1 MNYLA
6 HLFLS
11 SESPQA
17 VAGAMLGDFVKGSRK
32 DSYPTDI
39 RRGIELHRSID
50 TFTDAHEIVRDAK
63 RLFSTERRRFAGILL
78 DIFFDHFLAKNWS
91 HYSEIEL
98 KQFTS
103 QAYENLQ
110 RQEEWLTPDLAK
122 VIPLMSREDWLGN
135 YQRIDWVEFTL
146 TRLAKRVRR
155 GEMIATGISE
165 LRENYEAFETSFAK
179 FFPELIT
186 FVEAEKSSQPLDEP
200 GFSR

>member
-11 SESPQA
+11 SETPQA
-17 VAGAMLGDFVKGSRK
+17 VAGAMLGDFVKGSMK

-50 TFTDAHEIVRDAK
+50 TFTDAHDIVRNSK

-98 KQFTS
+98 KNFTS
-103 QAYENLQ
+103 QAYQNLQ

-122 VIPLMSREDWLGN
+122 VIPMMSREDWLGN
-135 YQRIDWVEFTL
+135 YRRIDWVEFTL
-146 TRLAKRVRR
+146 TKLAKRVRR
-155 GEMIATGISE
+155 GEAIATGIEE
-165 LRENYEAFETSFAK
+165 LHQNYEEFEKSFAG
-179 FFPELIT
+179 FFPELIA
-186 FVEAEKSSQPLDEP
+186 FVESEKLARPLDEY
-200 GFSR
+200 GFNR

>member
-6 HLFLS
+6 HLYLS

-17 VAGAMLGDFVKGSRK
+17 LVGAMLGDFVKGSKK

-50 TFTDAHEIVRDAK
+50 TFTDAHEIVRESK

-78 DIFFDHFLAKNWS
+78 DIFFDHFLAKNWNEY
-91 HYSEIEL
+91 HELEL
-98 KQFTS
+98 KDFTNQS
-103 QAYENLQ
+103 YQNLQ
-110 RQEEWLTPDLAK
+110 MQSEWLTPDLAK
-122 VIPLMSREDWLGN
+122 VVPMMSREDWLGN

-146 TRLAKRVRR
+146 IKLANRVRR
-155 GEMIATGISE
+155 GEMIATGIDE
-165 LRENYEAFETSFAK
+165 LRENYEAFESSFGQ
-179 FFPELIT
+179 FFPELIA
-186 FVEAEKSSQPLDEP
+186 FVETEKSSQPLDEP